1 VRLPFP
7 ASIPVVP
14 LFFFALTLCVI
25 QISQGTNS
33 TFALG
38 CFLYILVAGHAFN
51 VAGGFT
57 RTSGAF
63 VFFNSVLGVIVGLCM
78 KVYLGEPA
86 DSNLFSPNLTIGVL
100 LSGMCMML
108 AAIYL
113 VKRVAPKRALLGRMV
128 TDAKMQ
134 NATVGSLIA
143 GVLINI
149 AFILV
154 PSGSGSVLSALS
166 QVNRF
171 FPMAII
177 LGVINTIRRSG
188 GRRSVNLPVLLAG
201 FIMFLI
207 GVLGFSKEGMFV
219 PFACWI
225 LAIGSQ
231 RYVLSRAQIL
241 GIILATIFVFRYLV
255 PYAQYGRTFREEET
269 GSASIST
276 VISLL
281 SNLGQVRKDY
291 LETSADS
298 YEERILGYY
307 NNPQGFFDRLQM
319 ISIDDALINRTAQ
332 FGTFGYYPIIEA
344 FENLV
349 PHFIWPDKPVL
360 LSGNIY
366 AHEVGLLGEQDDSTG
381 VSFSST
387 SSAFHLGGWK
397 GVFLLAPA
405 VWFLL
410 FFAFESLCGNVQET
424 PWGLL
429 VLVIYVHTAP
439 EGDIGNMVYTA
450 TYAAFGIV
458 FAAIV
463 GSYIAPL
470 IGTLFIGPE
479 GIELRKGGS
488 IRSIAGRLLLP
499 PPPKPDQTQAS

>member
-1 VRLPFP
+1 MRLPFP
-7 ASIPVVP
+7 ASVPIVP
-14 LFFFALTLCVI
+14 LFFFALTLCAI

-33 TFALG
+33 AFSLG
-38 CFLYILVAGHAFN
+38 CFFYILVAGHAFN

-63 VFFNSVLGVIVGLCM
+63 IFFNSVLGVIIGLCM
-78 KVYLGEPA
+78 KAYLGEPA
-86 DSNLFSPNLTIGVL
+86 DSNLFSPNLTIAVL
-100 LSGMCMML
+100 LAGMCMML
-108 AAIYL
+108 LAIYL
-113 VKRVAPKRALLGRMV
+113 VKRVAPKRAILGRMV

-143 GVLINI
+143 GILLNLAFSLI
-149 AFILV
+149 

-166 QVNRF
+166 QLNRF
-171 FPMAII
+171 FPMAIV
-177 LGVINTIRRSG
+177 LGVINTVRRSG
-188 GRRSVNLPVLLAG
+188 GTRSVNLPVLLAG
-201 FIMFLI
+201 FLMFFV
-207 GVLGFSKEGMFV
+207 GVTGFSKEGMFA

-225 LAIGSQ
+225 LAIASQ
-231 RYVLSRAQIL
+231 RYKLSRAQII
-241 GIILATIFVFRYLV
+241 GIVLATIFVFRYLV
-255 PYAQYGRTFREEET
+255 PYAQYGRNFREE
-269 GSASIST
+269 GGGASLST

-281 SNLGQVRKDY
+281 SDLGEVRREY
-291 LETSADS
+291 LETSADA
-298 YEERILGYY
+298 YEDRVLGYY
-307 NNPQGFFDRLQM
+307 NDPQGFFDRLQM

-332 FGTFGYYPIIEA
+332 LGPFGYYPIIEA

-366 AHEVGLLGEQDDSTG
+366 AHEVGLLGEEDESTG

-387 SSAFHLGGWK
+387 STAFHLGGWK
-397 GVFLLAPA
+397 GIFLLAPA
-405 VWFLL
+405 IWFLL
-410 FFAFESLCGNVQET
+410 FFVFESLCGSVQDT

-429 VLVIYVHTAP
+429 VVVLYVHAAP
-439 EGDIGNMVYTA
+439 EGDIGNMVYNA

-463 GSYIAPL
+463 GSYVAPL

-479 GIELRKGGS
+479 GIELRRGGS

-499 PPPKPDQTQAS
+499 PPPKPDQPQAS

>member
-7 ASIPVVP
+7 EKIPIVP
-14 LFFFALTLCVI
+14 VFFFATTLCAI

-33 TFALG
+33 IFALG
-38 CFLYILVAGHAFN
+38 CFFYILVAAHAFN

-78 KVYLGEPA
+78 KAYLSEPA

-108 AAIYL
+108 VAIYL

-134 NATVGSLIA
+134 TATVGCLIA
-143 GVLINI
+143 G
-149 AFILV
+149 FILMILLV
-154 PSGSGSVLSALS
+154 AFPSGSGSVLSALN
-166 QVNRF
+166 QLNRF
-171 FPMAII
+171 FPLAII

-201 FIMFLI
+201 FIMFWVGLF
-207 GVLGFSKEGMFV
+207 GFSKEGMFA

-225 LAIGSQ
+225 MAIASQ
-231 RYVLSRAQIL
+231 RYRLSRAKVI
-241 GIILATIFVFRYLV
+241 GMVLATIFVFRYLV
-255 PYAQYGRTFREEET
+255 PYAQYGRNFRDEET
-269 GSASIST
+269 GAASFST
-276 VISLL
+276 VMSLL
-281 SNLGQVRKDY
+281 SNLGEVRRQY

-298 YEERILGYY
+298 YEERVLGYY

-332 FGTFGYYPIIEA
+332 FGTFGYYPIIAA
-344 FENLV
+344 FQNLV
-349 PHFIWPDKPVL
+349 PHFIWPNKPMV

-366 AHEVGLLGEQDDSTG
+366 AHEVGLLGEEDESTG
-381 VSFSST
+381 VSFSATST
-387 SSAFHLGGWK
+387 SFHLGGWK

-405 VWFLL
+405 IWFLL
-410 FFAFESLCGNVQET
+410 FFVFESLCGDVREA

-429 VLVIYVHTAP
+429 VLVLYSHAAP
-439 EGDIGNMVYTA
+439 EGDVGALIYTA
-450 TYAAFGIV
+450 SYAAIGIV
-458 FAAIV
+458 FAAVV
-463 GSYIAPL
+463 GSYVAPL

-479 GIELRKGGS
+479 GIELRRGAS

-499 PPPKPDQTQAS
+499 PPPKPDQPHTP